1 MSRSQPLRRRISLR
15 EIKTIMPGQL
25 VWDTAVIGFYARR
38 QRTDA
43 ITYGVKYRTGDGEQ
57 RWATIGR
64 HGSPWTPDTARAE
77 AKRILGEVVKGDD
90 PSRMKQE
97 QRTAKTVAELCAD
110 YMADAEAGKLSTRRG
125 EPKRAST
132 LETDRSRIAAQILPL
147 LGSRKVASVTT
158 DDIEAFM
165 HDVIAG
171 KAARKQ
177 KLGKHA
183 VSNVRGGTGAAA
195 RTLGL
200 LGAIFTYAVRKRLRT
215 DNPVRGII
223 RPADGRRDRRLSAD
237 EYAKLS
243 AGLAKKESWPH
254 ALAAVRFLALTGWR
268 SGEVTGLR
276 WREIDL
282 DRRTARLQQTK
293 TGASL
298 RPLSHEA
305 VALLAAQRRAVPDT
319 SADALVFPA
328 SRGAGAMSGFP
339 RIFQGVVKEGGLS
352 SDVTPHV
359 LRHSFASVAADL
371 GFSEPTIATLI
382 GHKGGGITRRYI
394 HSADAVL
401 LDAAGKV
408 AGEIARL
415 MAGMSE
421 ENVLV

>member
-1 MSRSQPLRRRISLR
+1 MLERDPLRRRIGMR
-15 EIKTIMPGQL
+15 EIKAITPGQL
-25 VWDTAVIGFYARR
+25 VWDTAVTGFYARR
-38 QRTDA
+38 QRTEA

-77 AKRILGEVVKGDD
+77 ARRILGDVARGED

-110 YMADAEAGKLSTRRG
+110 YMADAETGKLSTRRG
-125 EPKRAST
+125 KPKRAST

-147 LGSRKVASVTT
+147 LGSRKVASLTT
-158 DDIEAFM
+158 DDIETFM

-183 VSNVRGGTGAAA
+183 VSNVRGGTGAAT

-200 LGAIFTYAVRKRLRT
+200 LGAIFAYAVRKRLRT

-223 RPADGRRDRRLSAD
+223 RPADGRRDRRLSGD

-243 AGLAKKESWPH
+243 TGLEKRRAWPH

-276 WREIDL
+276 WCEVDL

-293 TGASL
+293 TGTSL
-298 RPLSHEA
+298 RPLSSQA
-305 VALLAAQRRAVPDT
+305 VALLTAQRETVPDT
-319 SADALVFPA
+319 GADALVFPA

-339 RIFQGVVKEGGLS
+339 RIFQAVAKEGGLPR
-352 SDVTPHV
+352 DVTPHV

-371 GFSEPTIATLI
+371 GFSEPTIAALI
-382 GHKGGGITRRYI
+382 GHTGGGITRRYI
-394 HSADAVL
+394 HTADAVL
-401 LDAAGKV
+401 LDAADKV
-408 AGEIARL
+408 AGEVARL
-415 MAGMSE
+415 MAQRE
-421 ENVLV
+421 KENSA

>member
-1 MSRSQPLRRRISLR
+1 MPKQALLKRRIGIR
-15 EIKTIMPGQL
+15 EIQAIMPGQII
-25 VWDTAVIGFYARR
+25 WDTAVTGFFARR
-38 QRTDA
+38 QRTEA
-43 ITYGVKYRTGDGEQ
+43 VSYGVKYRTGDGHQ

-77 AKRILGEVVKGDD
+77 AKRLLGDVAHGGD
-90 PSRMKQE
+90 PSKAKQE
-97 QRTAKTVAELCAD
+97 QRSSKTVAELCAI
-110 YMADAEAGKLSTRRG
+110 YLADAEAGRLSTRRG
-125 EPKRAST
+125 EAKRST
-132 LETDRSRIAAQILPL
+132 TIATDRSRIYAQILPL
-147 LGSRKVASVTT
+147 LGSRRVASLTT
-158 DDIEAFM
+158 EDIEAFM

-200 LGAIFTYAVRKRLRT
+200 LGAIFAYAVRKRLRT

-237 EYAKLS
+237 EYAKLGT
-243 AGLAKKESWPH
+243 GLATRKAWPH

-268 SGEVTGLR
+268 TGEVTGLR

-282 DRRTARLQQTK
+282 ERRTARLQQTK

-298 RPLSHEA
+298 RPLSQEA
-305 VALLAAQRRAVPDT
+305 IAILKTQRQTVLDAG
-319 SADALVFPA
+319 ADALVFPA
-328 SRGAGAMSGFP
+328 SRGTGTMSGLP
-339 RIFQGVVKEGGLS
+339 RVFQGVMKEAELP

-371 GFSEPTIATLI
+371 GFSEPTIAALI

-401 LDAAGKV
+401 LEAANKV
-408 AGEIARL
+408 AGEVSRL
-415 MAGMSE
+415 MLAQGQTA
-421 ENVLV
+421 